1 MKKTLTE
8 IQTELRELDKQVC
21 AISAALGQLFQDI
34 DAMKEDKS
42 PSDID
47 FADIERA
54 SHKFMFGEHPLHRL
68 QNGYACRRYIETL
81 LSVVYTDRH
90 SEAVTDRLA
99 FIQWIITQADIDMTL
114 ADLMRS
120 SLDLSADSFGELP
133 GLLTVQYRE
142 GLLVDA
148 MLTAYITGS
157 AAAETM
163 QYIAQLAG
171 VLGMKE
177 KQLQM
182 LVHIAKCILTNTK
195 PDILTGQFRCYY
207 GDSES
212 QTAYGRPIVVE
223 HLPRKS
229 YMPMPPIVQKLVDV
243 LDARL
248 SDKRHLVVAS
258 KIQPEWLVK
267 SGTMVDKG
275 QQIAMEYA
283 ASDKSWGSA
292 VTAPCYG
299 MLYYFENKKMYYG
312 VISDACDDL
321 DSIKAWVKQERG

>member
-21 AISAALGQLFQDI
+21 AISAALEQLFQDI

-47 FADIERA
+47 FAGIERA
-54 SHKFMFGEHPLHRL
+54 SRKFMFGEHPLHRL

-81 LSVVYTDRH
+81 LGVVYTDRH
-90 SEAVTDRLA
+90 SDAVPDRLA
-99 FIQWIITQADIDMTL
+99 FVQWIITQADIDMTL

-163 QYIAQLAG
+163 QYIAYLAG
-171 VLGMKE
+171 ILEVNEKDLRVLTMIAKRILLQSDKRLGKRESEGIMAKYYQFHHYFCDNMLK
-177 KQLQM
+177 KQL
-182 LVHIAKCILTNTK
+182 IAKRK
-195 PDILTGQFRCYY
+195 
-207 GDSES
+207 
-212 QTAYGRPIVVE
+212 IVVE
-223 HLPRKS
+223 SGLYSAEPK
-229 YMPMPPIVQKLVDV
+229 
-243 LDARL
+243 
-248 SDKRHLVVAS
+248 
-258 KIQPEWLVK
+258 WLVQGNGVPVEK
-267 SGTMVDKG
+267 N
-275 QQIAMEYA
+275 QNIAITYPTLTKRM
-283 ASDKSWGSA
+283 GIT
-292 VTAPCYG
+292 VPAPCSG
-299 MLYYFENKKMYYG
+299 MFFHFRQKNVHYG
-312 VISDACDDL
+312 VIANPGDNL